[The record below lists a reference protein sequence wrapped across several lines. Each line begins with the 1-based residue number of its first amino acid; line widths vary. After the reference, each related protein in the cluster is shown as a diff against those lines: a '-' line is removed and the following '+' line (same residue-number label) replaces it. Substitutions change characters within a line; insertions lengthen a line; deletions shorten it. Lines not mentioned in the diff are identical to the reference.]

1 MPGPTLPARPA
12 PPLVANLEK
21 LLGTPRDGALLRFS
35 LGMEYLKI
43 EDTQKAVEY
52 LKIDDAE
59 KATEYLCQAVA
70 RDPGYSAAWRALG
83 KALET
88 GAQPAEALQA
98 YRSGIAAA
106 QKKGDKQAEKEMTV
120 FARRIEKKIAG

>member
-1 MPGPTLPARPA
+1 MASPAI
-12 PPLVANLEK
+12 ANLEK

-43 EDTQKAVEY
+43 
-52 LKIDDAE
+52 DDAG
-59 KATEYLCQAVA
+59 KATEYLRQAVA
-70 RDPGYSAAWRALG
+70 RDPAYSAAWRALG
-83 KALET
+83 KALE
-88 GAQPAEALQA
+88 AAARPAEALEA

-120 FARRIEKKIAG
+120 FARRLEKKIAG